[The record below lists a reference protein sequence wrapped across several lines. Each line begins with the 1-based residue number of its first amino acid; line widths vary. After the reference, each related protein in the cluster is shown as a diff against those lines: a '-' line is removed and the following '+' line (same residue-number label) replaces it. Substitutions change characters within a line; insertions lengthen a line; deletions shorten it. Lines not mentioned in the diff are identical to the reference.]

1 MYWLVENQNQL
12 EELYSS
18 DLEEAFIEIIPYSN
32 GIHPVENQICA
43 VYIRPLNSTKGYI
56 ASISHSETLSLN
68 IREVKRLISKFKRIY
83 VRDKKEFL
91 HYFILQNLYDITLQQ
106 PTYIPEYTQTHSWF
120 YNKYKDKKDINR
132 IIPIVKHYEYCEKT
146 FNNLKNRID
155 EPINEFYNNKA
166 TVVFNAIERSGIQ
179 VDREKFESRFH
190 LLDSDTVYSQFNFK
204 TLTTRPSNRFKGV
217 NYAAINK
224 TNGDRQCF
232 IPSNDLLFELD
243 ISAYHPTLLANL
255 IGYDFC
261 GRDIH
266 QAFAEMYQV
275 DYKKAKELTFKQLY
289 GGVFDQYKDLE
300 FFKKVQVYTD
310 DMWARF
316 QNEGFVECPVS
327 KHIYKNDVLMDM
339 KPQKLLNYVLQN
351 LETATN
357 VRILWEIF
365 KVLRGKNTK
374 LILYTYDSFL
384 FDLDN
389 SERELLKEVI
399 KIFKKYK
406 LQVKHSYGDTY
417 DFGE

>member
-1 MYWLVENQNQL
+1 MYWLIENQNQL

-56 ASISHSETLSLN
+56 ASISHSETLSLD

-155 EPINEFYNNKA
+155 EPINEFYNNQA

-190 LLDSDTVYSQFNFK
+190 VLDSDTVYSQFNFK

-316 QNEGFVECPVS
+316 QDEGFVECPVS

-389 SERELLKEVI
+389 SERELLREVI

>member
-1 MYWLVENQNQL
+1 MYWLIENQNQL

-310 DMWARF
+310 DLWARF

-327 KHIYKNDVLMDM
+327 KHIYKNDVLEDM
-339 KPQKLLNYVLQN
+339 KPQKLLSYVLQN

-389 SERELLKEVI
+389 SERELLREVI

>member
-1 MYWLVENQNQL
+1 MYWLIENQNQL

-56 ASISHSETLSLN
+56 ASISHSETLSLD

-120 YNKYKDKKDINR
+120 YNKHKDKKDINR

-327 KHIYKNDVLMDM
+327 KHIYKNDVLEDM

-389 SERELLKEVI
+389 SERELLREVI

>member
-1 MYWLVENQNQL
+1 MYWLIENQNQL

-56 ASISHSETLSLN
+56 ASISHSETLSLD

-146 FNNLKNRID
+146 FNDLKNRID
-155 EPINEFYNNKA
+155 EPINDFYNNKA

-316 QNEGFVECPVS
+316 QNEGFVECPIS
-327 KHIYKNDVLMDM
+327 KYVYRNDVLEDM

>member
-1 MYWLVENQNQL
+1 MYWLIENQNQL

-190 LLDSDTVYSQFNFK
+190 LLNSDTVYSQFNFK

-310 DMWARF
+310 DLWARF
-316 QNEGFVECPVS
+316 RNEGFVECPVS
-327 KHIYKNDVLMDM
+327 KHVYKNDVLEDM